1 MNKKADVVKH
11 DFLIGTYER
20 VGDVSVLKLFSFET
34 YVRVRNVF
42 TLFGFGFLI
51 K

>member
-20 VGDVSVLKLFSFET
+20 VGDVSVLKLFGFEV
-34 YVRVRNVF
+34 YLRVRNVF
-42 TLFGFGFLI
+42 CIFGFGFI
-51 K
+51 IE